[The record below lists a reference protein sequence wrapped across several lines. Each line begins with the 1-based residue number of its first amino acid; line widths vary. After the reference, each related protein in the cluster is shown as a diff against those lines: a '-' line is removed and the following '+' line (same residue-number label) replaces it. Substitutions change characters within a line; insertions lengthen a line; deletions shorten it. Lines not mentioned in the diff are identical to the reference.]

1 MYYSKFWYRRES
13 FNIYMNKEL
22 CNSPWLTFLVFKM
35 LKTKKNAHTK
45 VDMCFIGT
53 RGTRTPN
60 LLLRRQLFYPDE
72 LWSQSSLNFQHTIS
86 KNKKSQVWF
95 IVFKKKV
102 GLFLTIILTHFFYHI
117 NKNAKTLQRQTN
129 IKILYTIKLT
139 YWILQ
144 RNLID
149 NFCQFV
155 KI

>member
-1 MYYSKFWYRRES
+1 MIEKRE
-13 FNIYMNKEL
+13 FLHIYMNKEL
-22 CNSPWLTFLVFKM
+22 CNQALGSLFSVQTL
-35 LKTKKNAHTK
+35 LETKKKAHTK

-60 LLLRRQLFYPDE
+60 LLLRRQLLYPDE

-95 IVFKKKV
+95 IVLKKKV
-102 GLFLTIILTHFFYHI
+102 GLFLINILTHFFYHI

-129 IKILYTIKLT
+129 IKFLYTIKLT
-139 YWILQ
+139 FWILQ